1 MTLAV
6 TGATGHLGGLVI
18 DHLIDRGTPTDEVIA
33 LVRDT
38 TKASD
43 LVARGVEVRQFDYD
57 RPEASALAGV
67 DSMLLISG
75 TAVGQRLAQHAAV
88 VDAAVEAGVG
98 RVVYTSAPRAD
109 ASINPVAP
117 DHKATEEY
125 LGASGLPHVILRNGW
140 YHENFL
146 ADLDAAAHTGQVL
159 TAAGDGRV
167 ASASRSDLAEAA
179 AVVLAGEETGRTYT
193 LTGDIAWSFDEL
205 AGDFA
210 AVLEREVSAVRVSPE
225 EKAAALEGAG
235 LDSGLVGFLVAVDD
249 AIAAG
254 ELADRTGELA
264 ALIGHP
270 TAPIADTLRT
280 RA

>member
-18 DHLIDRGTPTDEVIA
+18 DHLIDRGTPTDEVVA

-38 TKASD
+38 AKASD
-43 LVARGVEVRQFDYD
+43 LVARGIEVRQFDYD

>member
-18 DHLIDRGTPTDEVIA
+18 DHLLDRGTPAAEVVA
-33 LVRDT
+33 LVRDPA
-38 TKASD
+38 KASD
-43 LVARGVEVRQFDYD
+43 LAARGVDVRGFDYD
-57 RPEASALAGV
+57 RPDPSALTGV
-67 DSMLLISG
+67 DSMLLVSG
-75 TAVGQRLAQHAAV
+75 TAVGQRLPQHTAV

-98 RVVYTSAPRAD
+98 RLVYTSAPRAD

-193 LTGDIAWSFDEL
+193 LTGDVAWSFEDL
-205 AGDFA
+205 AGDFS
-210 AVLEREVSAVRVSPE
+210 AVLEREVTAVQVAPE
-225 EKAAALEGAG
+225 EKSAALAGAG
-235 LDSGLVGFLVAVDD
+235 LDSGLIGFLVAVDD

-270 TAPIADTLRT
+270 TAPIAETLRS